1 MDASFSVDSASPA
14 GVFCRRAMN
23 ASSKLP
29 QFHIVGF
36 SGHRQLAQPC
46 EAEGAVRT
54 VLEALRREGPGE
66 WIALSSAA
74 AGADTLFARQ
84 ALALGL
90 KWHVLLPL
98 PPAEF
103 QHDFSPADWK
113 LTEALLQAAGQVHL
127 IGQSGARDDRYL
139 DCGMETVNDCD
150 VFVVLWDGLPAR
162 GKGGTAEVVAY
173 ARELKKPLV
182 IIDPTT
188 CEARRENFER
198 FAPHDDTLDYFNAL
212 PEAPT
217 GAAPVEGRSEPP
229 VLQLI
234 AVFHRKVDHAA
245 TRGAPQYRRL
255 IALIVLFHVLATL
268 IAAAALAFEWHFAA
282 VPWFKLFCLLGAL
295 TLALALRYAGTHHH
309 WVHCRLAAEITR
321 SALATWGLPRATP
334 LFAGLDLA
342 EVRQLTRTLQILHRR
357 TASAQ
362 PVPMAEFRQAYLTN
376 RVDDQLAYYR
386 RHLNWALPLL
396 RRLRLGFWI
405 ATVLAILCTA
415 AYALHLGELP
425 HGAEELLYYFLPIS
439 LPVVAAAFISL
450 VSVYDLQRR
459 VARYRETEH
468 LLESSRSQIAFSQ
481 TWTSLER
488 IAQKTERALLQE
500 VLEWHAITSFSESH

>member
-1 MDASFSVDSASPA
+1 
-14 GVFCRRAMN
+14 MN
-23 ASSKLP
+23 APSKLP
-29 QFHIVGF
+29 QFHLVGF
-36 SGHRQLAQPC
+36 TGHRQLDQPR
-46 EAEGAVRT
+46 EIEGALRG

-74 AGADTLFARQ
+74 AGADTLFARE

-90 KWHVLLPL
+90 AWHAVLPL

-103 QHDFSPADWK
+103 RHDFLPADWK
-113 LTEALLQAAGQVHL
+113 LTEALLREAGQVRV
-127 IGQSGARDDRYL
+127 IGESGSRDDRYL

-150 VFVVLWDGLPAR
+150 VFIALWDGRPTR

-173 ARELKKPLV
+173 ARALKKPLV
-182 IIDPTT
+182 IINAAT
-188 CEARRENFER
+188 CEVRRENFER
-198 FAPHDDTLDYFNAL
+198 FAAHDHTLDYFNSL
-212 PEAPT
+212 PEPP
-217 GAAPVEGRSEPP
+217 AAAVPAGSGSEPP
-229 VLQLI
+229 ALQPI
-234 AVFHRKVDHAA
+234 GVFQRKVDHAA
-245 TRGAPQYRRL
+245 TRDAPQYRRL
-255 IALIVLFHVLATL
+255 IALIVMFHVLATL
-268 IAAAALAFEWHFAA
+268 IAAAALAFEWHFAP

-295 TLALALRYAGTHHH
+295 GVALALRYAGTQHH

-321 SALATWGLPRATP
+321 SALATWGLPRAAP
-334 LFAGLDLA
+334 PFADLDLA
-342 EVRQLTRTLQILHRR
+342 EFRQLTRTLHILHRR
-357 TASAQ
+357 AASAQ
-362 PVPMAEFRQAYLTN
+362 PVPMAEFKQSYLTN

-386 RHLNWALPLL
+386 RRLDRALPLL

-415 AYALHLGELP
+415 AYALHLGELR

-450 VSVYDLQRR
+450 ISVYDLQRR

-488 IAQKTERALLQE
+488 IVQKTERALLQE

>member
-1 MDASFSVDSASPA
+1 
-14 GVFCRRAMN
+14 
-23 ASSKLP
+23 LP
-29 QFHIVGF
+29 LYHVVGF
-36 SGHRQLAQPC
+36 SGHRQINHSAAAAP
-46 EAEGAVRT
+46 AVRT

-74 AGADTLFARQ
+74 AGADTLFAQQ

-90 KWHVLLPL
+90 AWHVVLPL

-103 QHDFSPADWK
+103 RNDFSPAEWK
-113 LTEALLQAAGQVHL
+113 VTEALLPEAEQVRV
-127 IGQSGARDDRYL
+127 IGESGSRDNTYL

-150 VFVVLWDGLPAR
+150 MLIALWDGQPTR
-162 GKGGTAEVVAY
+162 GRGGTADIVAY

-182 IIDPTT
+182 IIDAVTFET
-188 CEARRENFER
+188 RRENFER
-198 FAPHDDTLDYFNAL
+198 FMPHDRSLDYFNAL
-212 PEAPT
+212 PEAPAVAEPVAGGIT
-217 GAAPVEGRSEPP
+217 PAALTPIVAF
-229 VLQLI
+229 QQ
-234 AVFHRKVDHAA
+234 KVDHAA
-245 TRGAPQYRRL
+245 SRGAPQYRRL
-255 IALIVLFHVLATL
+255 IASIVLLHVLATL
-268 IAAAALAFEWHFAA
+268 IAAAALAFEWHLAT

-295 TLALALRYAGTHHH
+295 GVALALRHAGTHHH

-321 SALATWGLPRATP
+321 SALATWGLPRAAP
-334 LFAGLDLA
+334 LFEDLDLA
-342 EVRQLTRTLQILHRR
+342 EFRQLTRTLHILHRR
-357 TASAQ
+357 AASAR
-362 PVPMAEFRQAYLTN
+362 PVPMAEFKQSYLAQ

-386 RHLNWALPLL
+386 HRLDRALPLL
-396 RRLRLGFWI
+396 RRLHLGFWI

-425 HGAEELLYYFLPIS
+425 HGTEELLYYFLPIS

-450 VSVYDLQRR
+450 ISVYDLQRR

-488 IAQKTERALLQE
+488 VVQKTERALLQE